1 MNLCQYKNILG
12 EPNKGIHSYRFF
24 GVSIMDVLMT
34 IVGALLLSL
43 FFQSKTVSFQT
54 QFLITLGI
62 LFISGIILH
71 HLFCVRTTVDK
82 LLFPGKDT

>member
-12 EPNKGIHSYRFF
+12 EPKKGIHSYRFL

-34 IVGALLLSL
+34 IAGALLLSL
-43 FFQSKTVSFQT
+43 FFRSNTMSFRK
-54 QFLITLGI
+54 QFLLTLGI
-62 LFISGIILH
+62 LFISGILLH

-82 LLFPGKDT
+82 LLFPGKET